1 MPSFQSLGL
10 TAKLVEAVEA
20 RGYSEPTPIQAK
32 AIPAILEG
40 RDVMGGAQTGTG
52 KTAAFALPILQY
64 LFGNRSRHRAPRA
77 LVLAPTRELAAQVE
91 KSFYG
96 YSKGLGIYSCAIY
109 GGVKMPPQV
118 AKLRRGV
125 GVVVA
130 TPGRLL
136 DHASG
141 GTIDLSRVEVLVL
154 DEADRMLDMGFMP
167 DIRKIIDLLPSERQN
182 LMFSATYSKEIRA
195 LARELL
201 NEPMSIEVAE
211 RNSAAEQVSQVVHP
225 VERSLKR
232 ELLSH
237 LISEGEWEQVLV
249 FARTRHGA
257 EKLAQYLNKNG
268 TDAAAIH
275 GDKSQGQRTRAL
287 DRFKRGSVR
296 VLVATDVASRGLDIR
311 QLPHVVNYEMPDVA
325 EDYIHRIGRTG
336 RAGEGGDAHSLVCR
350 AEREKLAA
358 VESLL
363 RMKIPRRE
371 IKGYEGEDIAFTG
384 KKSASGKRKSG
395 SMRGRSRG
403 GARGGSRDGARG
415 GSRDGARGGSR
426 DGARGGSR
434 DGARG
439 GSRDGARG
447 GSRDGAGSKNSR
459 RPAKAKNSAKGRGE
473 AREQDRKFSRPK
485 RSPKASSFSA
495 EDGEKPRR
503 TKPRKGKPKWS
514 AARKRAAKLK
524 RAGKPATRRPSGR

>member
-1 MPSFQSLGL
+1 MASFQSLGL
-10 TAKLVEAVEA
+10 IPKLVEAVGA
-20 RGYSEPTPIQAK
+20 KGYTEPTPIQAK

-52 KTAAFALPILQY
+52 KTAAFALPILQHLY
-64 LFGNRSRHRAPRA
+64 QKRTKGREPRV

-91 KSFYG
+91 ESIFR

-141 GTIDLSRVEVLVL
+141 GTIDLSCIEVLVL

-167 DIRKIIDLLPSERQN
+167 DIRKIIDLMPKERQN
-182 LMFSATYSKEIRA
+182 LMFSATYSNEIRS
-195 LARELL
+195 LAHELL
-201 NEPMSIEVAE
+201 DKPMSIEVAD
-211 RNSAAEQVSQVVHP
+211 RNAAAERVRQVVHP
-225 VERSLKR
+225 VERARKR
-232 ELLSH
+232 ELLSV
-237 LISEGEWEQVLV
+237 LIADRDWEQVLV

-257 EKLAQYLNKNG
+257 EKLAQQLTKNG
-268 TDAAAIH
+268 ADAVAIH

-287 DRFKRGSVR
+287 ERFKRGTVR

-311 QLPHVVNYEMPDVA
+311 QLPHVVNFEMPDVA

-336 RAGEGGDAHSLVCR
+336 RAGEEGDAHSLVCR

-363 RMKIPRRE
+363 RRKIPRRE
-371 IKGYEGEDIAFTG
+371 IEGFEGENIEFTGKTSSKGNRKHGSARGRSRSAGSKNARSSSTTRGTSRSRGGNTTRTRDSDTEGTRGGKDTTRAGDGAVGHG
-384 KKSASGKRKSG
+384 KKSA
-395 SMRGRSRG
+395 
-403 GARGGSRDGARG
+403 GA
-415 GSRDGARGGSR
+415 
-426 DGARGGSR
+426 
-434 DGARG
+434 
-439 GSRDGARG
+439 
-447 GSRDGAGSKNSR
+447 
-459 RPAKAKNSAKGRGE
+459 
-473 AREQDRKFSRPK
+473 K
-485 RSPKASSFSA
+485 RSPKKASSSSA
-495 EDGEKPRR
+495 EGR

-524 RAGKPATRRPSGR
+524 RAGMKQPRGRVAGRKSSRRP

>member
-10 TAKLVEAVEA
+10 IAKLVEEVGAK
-20 RGYSEPTPIQAK
+20 GYTEPTPIQAQ

-40 RDVMGGAQTGTG
+40 KDVMGGAQTGTG
-52 KTAAFALPILQY
+52 KTAAFALPILQLLY
-64 LFGNRSRHRAPRA
+64 QNRSKSKAPRA
-77 LVLAPTRELAAQVE
+77 LILAPTRELAAQVE
-91 KSFYG
+91 ESVFR

-118 AKLRRGV
+118 SKLRRGV
-125 GVVVA
+125 GIVVA

-141 GTIDLSRVEVLVL
+141 RTIDLSRVEVLVL

-167 DIRKIIDLLPSERQN
+167 DIRKIIDLLPAQRQN
-182 LMFSATYSKEIRA
+182 LMFSATYSKEIRV

-201 NEPMSIEVAE
+201 NQPMSIEVAD
-211 RNSAAEQVSQVVHP
+211 RNAAAERVNQVVHP

-232 ELLSH
+232 ELLSR
-237 LISEGEWEQVLV
+237 LIREGDWEQVLV
-249 FARTRHGA
+249 FSRTRHGA

-287 DRFKRGSVR
+287 ERFKRGSVR

-311 QLPHVVNYEMPDVA
+311 QLPHVVNYEMPDVP

-363 RMKIPRRE
+363 RRKITRKE
-371 IKGYEGEDIAFTG
+371 IEGFEGEDIAFSG
-384 KKSASGKRKSG
+384 KKSTSGNRKYG
-395 SMRGRSRG
+395 SVRSRS
-403 GARGGSRDGARG
+403 RTGSRDGARG

-434 DGARG
+434 DGARSG
-439 GSRDGARG
+439 SRDGARSGSRDGARG
-447 GSRDGAGSKNSR
+447 GSRDGARSGSRDGARGGSR
-459 RPAKAKNSAKGRGE
+459 DG
-473 AREQDRKFSRPK
+473 ARSGSRDGA
-485 RSPKASSFSA
+485 RSGS
-495 EDGEKPRR
+495 R
-503 TKPRKGKPKWS
+503 
-514 AARKRAAKLK
+514 
-524 RAGKPATRRPSGR
+524 

>member
-1 MPSFQSLGL
+1 MASFQSLGL
-10 TAKLVEAVEA
+10 IAKLVDSVSSKGYTEA
-20 RGYSEPTPIQAK
+20 TPIQAK

-109 GGVKMPPQV
+109 GGVKMSPQV

-136 DHASG
+136 DHAEG

-167 DIRKIIDLLPSERQN
+167 DIRKIIGLLPDTRQN
-182 LMFSATYSKEIRA
+182 LMFSATYSQEIRT
-195 LARELL
+195 LAKELL
-201 NEPMSIEVAE
+201 HDPMSIEVAA
-211 RNSAAEQVSQVVHP
+211 RNAAAEQVSQVVHP
-225 VERSLKR
+225 VDRARKR
-232 ELLSH
+232 ELLSG
-237 LISEGEWEQVLV
+237 LISEGDWQQVLV
-249 FARTRHGA
+249 FTRTRHGA
-257 EKLAQYLNKNG
+257 EKLTQYLNKNG
-268 TDAAAIH
+268 TDAVAIH

-287 DRFKRGSVR
+287 ERFKRGAVR
-296 VLVATDVASRGLDIR
+296 IMVATDVASRGLDIR

-336 RAGEGGDAHSLVCR
+336 RAGEGGHAHSLVCG

-363 RMKIPRRE
+363 RRKIPRRE
-371 IKGYEGEDIAFTG
+371 VEGFEGEDVSF
-384 KKSASGKRKSG
+384 SPKRK
-395 SMRGRSRG
+395 
-403 GARGGSRDGARG
+403 
-415 GSRDGARGGSR
+415 
-426 DGARGGSR
+426 
-434 DGARG
+434 
-439 GSRDGARG
+439 
-447 GSRDGAGSKNSR
+447 GAGSRKPRPRRTSAASSKPDRKKSR
-459 RPAKAKNSAKGRGE
+459 RPAKAEGSSKGKPQKAKVDHFQESSKPRD
-473 AREQDRKFSRPK
+473 AAKPS
-485 RSPKASSFSA
+485 ASSSGLA
-495 EDGEKPRR
+495 EKPRR
-503 TKPRKGKPKWS
+503 SKPRKGKPKWS
-514 AARKRAAKLK
+514 TARKRAAKLERATKLK
-524 RAGKPATRRPSGR
+524 RPSKKKAAGRTTRRRPSGR